1 MRKHKNFQY
10 TYLCM
15 STKTVSLRETAYKK
29 LKSLKRE
36 GESFSDVV
44 ERISEEQEQNLEKFS
59 GAFPEIGE
67 VEEQL
72 KQERKEFEM
81 RDD

>member
-1 MRKHKNFQY
+1 
-10 TYLCM
+10 M
-15 STKTVSLRETAYKK
+15 STKTVSLRESAYEK
-29 LKSLKRE
+29 LKRLKRS

-44 ERISEEQEQNLEKFS
+44 ERISDEKDQDLSQFS

-72 KQERKEFEM
+72 SKEREDFGM
-81 RDD
+81 RR